1 MLFVVV
7 AIALFILWPESRPFI
22 VGLVILTIIG
32 VALTANQ
39 RRQARGPLRGFV
51 KPPPAYAAPA
61 AAYSAALEREDY
73 DAARRI
79 LASNPDFAAYQDA
92 KRAAFLDVVSGT
104 EQAESDVDSA
114 ARTRRSEAAKK
125 GAATRRARREQRLEA
140 SLPPTS
146 TTSVERIP
154 SDRPGSRWPPS
165 E

>member
-1 MLFVVV
+1 MLFVIV
-7 AIALFILWPESRPFI
+7 AIALFIIWPESRPFI

-39 RRQARGPLRGFV
+39 RRQALGPLRSFV
-51 KPPPAYAAPA
+51 KPPRRYDADH

-73 DAARRI
+73 DAAQRI
-79 LASNPDFAAYQDA
+79 LDANPEFAAYQDA
-92 KRAAFLDVVSGT
+92 KRAAFLDVVSGA
-104 EQAESDVDSA
+104 EQGESDVDSA

-140 SLPPTS
+140 TPPAAP
-146 TTSVERIP
+146 TTSVERAP